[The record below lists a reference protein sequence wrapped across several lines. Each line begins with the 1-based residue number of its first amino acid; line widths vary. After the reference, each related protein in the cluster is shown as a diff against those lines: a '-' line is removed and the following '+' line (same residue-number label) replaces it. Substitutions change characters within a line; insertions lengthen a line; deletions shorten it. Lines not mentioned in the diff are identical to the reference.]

1 MGHQRNTVYIVRIVC
16 ESIADTIYRL
26 KTTLFAIF
34 CGAYFLSIIGHKIL
48 YSVFREKFLHL
59 AVELSC
65 KSLVVAHDKC
75 RFVQGCDDIRHR
87 KSLSGTSD
95 SEQSLELVPVFKTV
109 D

>member
-48 YSVFREKFLHL
+48 YSVLREKFLHL

-65 KSLVVAHDKC
+65 KSLVVAHYKS
-75 RFVQGCDDIRHR
+75 RLVERRNDIRHR
-87 KSLSGTSD
+87 KGLT
-95 SEQSLELVPVFKTV
+95 
-109 D
+109 